1 MLNICILSAV
11 MIFCVLG
18 IYFFVKEITSLI
30 LKSEV
35 KSQVI
40 LEIHDNADEAE
51 NALRS
56 VLSANP
62 KSNVTVIDKSNNSEI
77 SAILG
82 KLSKDNSR
90 VHIKTAPEK

>member
-30 LKSEV
+30 L
-35 KSQVI
+35 
-40 LEIHDNADEAE
+40 EIHDNVDEAE

-62 KSNVTVIDKSNNSEI
+62 KSDVTVIDKSNNSEI

>member
-18 IYFFVKEITSLI
+18 IYFLIKEITLLM
-30 LKSEV
+30 LKNDV
-35 KSQVI
+35 KSQII

-51 NALRS
+51 NAIRS

-62 KSNVTVIDKSNNSEI
+62 ESDITVIDKSGNGEI
-77 SAILG
+77 SAILS

-90 VHIKTAPEK
+90 VHIGDEFTR

>member
-18 IYFFVKEITSLI
+18 IYFLVKEITSLM
-30 LKSEV
+30 LKNNV

-40 LEIHDNADEAE
+40 LEIHDNTNEAE

-56 VLSANP
+56 ALSANP
-62 KSNVTVIDKSNNSEI
+62 NSDITVIDKSENSEI
-77 SAILG
+77 RAILN
-82 KLSKDNSR
+82 KLSEDNSR
-90 VHIKTAPEK
+90 IHIQTAPEK